1 MIFTYAAVLI
11 PQGLTAEYDAA
22 SVTPVLNSAEK
33 FFVSLKNRNFS
44 ESWELLSEKSRKTII
59 EDVSESNKKIGNI
72 ISKETIKTDF
82 NNKGSISN
90 HYWAAFVASFDPDIV
105 LEHSR
110 WELGFIKKQKAE
122 IITTYKNSKN
132 PTVLKMYRE
141 SGSWRVGLVETF
153 WSIKQVN

>member
-33 FFVSLKNRNFS
+33 FFVSLKKRNFA
-44 ESWELLSEKSRKTII
+44 ESWELLSEKSRNTII
-59 EDVSESNKKIGNI
+59 EDVSESNKKRGIT
-72 ISKETIKTDF
+72 ISKETIEADF
-82 NNKGSISN
+82 DSQGTIFNQAG
-90 HYWAAFVASFDPDIV
+90 FDPDIV
-105 LEHSR
+105 LDHSR
-110 WELGFIKKQKAE
+110 WEIGFIKKQTAE
-122 IITTYKNSKN
+122 IIMTYKNSKN
-132 PTVLKMYRE
+132 PARLQMYRE